1 MMTRLAIYARY
12 SSDLQMPTSLEDQV
26 RLCRHYIENGALE
39 REPPVTSRRQ
49 RPDNDGPASA
59 PGAPAAGESSRPL
72 AAQLG

>member
-12 SSDLQMPTSLEDQV
+12 SSDLQKPTSLEDQA

-49 RPDNDGPASA
+49 RPGNDGSASA
-59 PGAPAAGESSRPL
+59 AMCAAAVCVSRT
-72 AAQLG
+72 